1 MDQFVKTET
10 FFSLMDEDNNI
21 RSEQDL
27 VKVVYNKKSKIKKIL
42 KSINGKV
49 DMSDLEGGLEDYLY
63 MKKQEYCIP

>member
-10 FFSLMDEDNNI
+10 FFRLMDEDNSI

-27 VKVVYNKKSKIKKIL
+27 VKMVYNKKSKIKKIL

-63 MKKQEYCIP
+63 MKKQEYHIL

>member
-1 MDQFVKTET
+1 
-10 FFSLMDEDNNI
+10 MDEDNSI

-27 VKVVYNKKSKIKKIL
+27 VKMVYNKKSKIKKIL

-63 MKKQEYCIP
+63 MKKQEYHIL